1 MYELR
6 ILEQA
11 VSDLENIDRAI
22 ARRVITKIN
31 WLAENIE
38 QINSLQLKGKLSDL
52 HKLRVGDYR
61 VIYEINNEAEI
72 VIIHFIGHRREVY
85 KK

>member
-1 MYELR
+1 MYKLR

-11 VSDLENIDRAI
+11 VRDLENLDRSVV
-22 ARRVITKIN
+22 RRIVTKIN

-38 QINSLQLKGKLSDL
+38 QINPLQLKENLSNL
-52 HKLRVGDYR
+52 YKLRVGDYR
-61 VIYEINNEAEI
+61 VIYEIMHEEEI
-72 VIIHFIGHRREVY
+72 SIIHFIGHRREVY

>member
-1 MYELR
+1 MYALH

-11 VSDLENIDRAI
+11 VSDLEKLDKTV
-22 ARRVITKIN
+22 ARRVVAKIN

-38 QINSLQLKGKLSDL
+38 QINPLQLKGNLSDL
-52 HKLRVGDYR
+52 YKLRVGDFR
-61 VIYEINNEAEI
+61 VIYEINRDEEI
-72 VIIHFIGHRREVY
+72 IIIHFIGHRREVY